1 MRRGVPAGLLLF
13 AALALGSAAL
23 AHAMR
28 VSTGDFRLDGRT
40 LQGSLQFA
48 HAEVA
53 AVDPGALAR
62 SIEVTGDGAPC
73 PLQSSSTR
81 PVENDGL
88 ELIASWSCPAPP
100 ATLRIRLGFLQLLTE
115 GHTHVALLRGPGGTV
130 QRSARAASP
139 VLELE
144 AAPRA
149 WEGAGRFLRL
159 GAEHIFTGADH
170 LAFLLGVLLLGGT
183 FRQLVGIVT
192 AFTLAHSVTLALATV
207 GWVVPPARVIEPLI
221 ALSIVAVAVENLL
234 ALRPPLDGA
243 RVKQSIRRRWRI
255 TLAFGLIHGFGF
267 ASALRALELPRS
279 LLAPSLFTF
288 NLGVELGQLAV
299 VAVAWPVLRWLRG
312 VPGIWPNGLRWA
324 SAGLAGLGAF
334 WVVQRLVSP
343 G

>member
-1 MRRGVPAGLLLF
+1 MT
-13 AALALGSAAL
+13 
-23 AHAMR
+23 

-40 LQGSLQFA
+40 LQGALQFA

-192 AFTLAHSVTLALATV
+192 AFTLAHSVTLALA
-207 GWVVPPARVIEPLI
+207 
-221 ALSIVAVAVENLL
+221 AVAVENLL